1 MTHNNARLQS
11 AVIIV
16 SDPDQDSKILN
27 IPADANGRTFT
38 LDLTRGNTQ
47 LGRPRKIQMDDLP
60 SATRITL
67 ASRQLNSD
75 GTPQWWMRLKTTHQT
90 SKLDN
95 HDVDYFVNGYLA
107 NDFIKEGLG
116 IVVDAKTE
124 NNITR
129 DTLGKVTVD
138 TSPVPPTH

>member
-1 MTHNNARLQS
+1 MPHNNARLQS

-38 LDLTRGNTQ
+38 LDLTRGDTQ

-67 ASRQLNSD
+67 ASRHLNSD
-75 GTPQWWMRLKTTHQT
+75 GTPQWWIRFKTTHHT
-90 SKLDN
+90 AILNN
-95 HDVDYFVNGYLA
+95 HDIDYFVNSYLA
-107 NDFIKEGLG
+107 NDFVKEGLG
-116 IVVDAKTE
+116 IVVDAKSE
-124 NNITR
+124 KVAKR

>member
-47 LGRPRKIQMDDLP
+47 LADRARFKWTTYRLPHASHSRP
-60 SATRITL
+60 
-67 ASRQLNSD
+67 
-75 GTPQWWMRLKTTHQT
+75 
-90 SKLDN
+90 DN
-95 HDVDYFVNGYLA
+95 
-107 NDFIKEGLG
+107 
-116 IVVDAKTE
+116 
-124 NNITR
+124 
-129 DTLGKVTVD
+129 
-138 TSPVPPTH
+138 